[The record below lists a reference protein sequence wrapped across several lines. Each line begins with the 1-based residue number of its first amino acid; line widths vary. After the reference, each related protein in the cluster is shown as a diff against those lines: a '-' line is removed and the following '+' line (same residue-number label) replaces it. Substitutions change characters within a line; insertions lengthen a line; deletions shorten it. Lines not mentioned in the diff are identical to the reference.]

1 MSRHFKKTLANGLRL
16 VCIPQPHLHACE
28 ISCYVGVGSRHET
41 DKTAGISHFL
51 EHMLFRGAGAF
62 DSSLEL
68 EKAFE
73 ALGGSANAATDAES
87 TCYFSRLHPDRMAE
101 GLALFASM
109 LQRPLLKEIEV
120 ERAIIIEE
128 AQEDFNEKGEEI
140 NPDTLMTRLLWPESP
155 LARPTIGTLETLRQI
170 DETMLRE
177 HLARYYTPG
186 NCVIAVSGKVEPTAF
201 FTAAESLFGD
211 WHGAP
216 PPATDPVGQ
225 LPDSPRATWVNDSTS
240 QLTVQMAYPLPG
252 RDSEHALGLRVLRRI
267 LSGGVA
273 SRLMLRLRETL
284 GLTYNIEANLS
295 MLAETGA
302 LVIDFMVVPE
312 NLVAAI
318 DEVTA
323 IIVSLCREPVPA
335 EEFARVVSNYQY
347 DLDFSNDHPDE
358 MAARYGWGEL
368 VNFVRDVEADRR
380 ALEALDRNALDETIS
395 ACLDPAGVKLVVVGP
410 FRKADRQLVEAR
422 LETFVA
428 SFS

>member
-28 ISCYVGVGSRHET
+28 VSCYVGVGSRHET
-41 DKTAGISHFL
+41 AETSGISHFL
-51 EHMLFRGAGAF
+51 EHMLFRGTAEF
-62 DSSLEL
+62 DSSLDL

-73 ALGGSANAATDAES
+73 ALGGSVNAATDAET
-87 TCYFSRLHPDRMAE
+87 TCYFSRLHPGRMAE

-109 LQRPLLKEIEV
+109 LQRPRLKEIEV

-128 AQEDFNEKGEEI
+128 AQEDFNEKGTEI

-155 LARPTIGTLETLRQI
+155 LARPTIGTLETLKRI
-170 DETMLRE
+170 DEPMLRD
-177 HLARYYTPG
+177 HLARYYTPT
-186 NCVIAVSGKVEPTAF
+186 NCVIAASGQVDPPAF
-201 FTAAESLFGD
+201 FAAAESLFGA
-211 WHGAP
+211 WCGP
-216 PPATDPVGQ
+216 QPPATESLGQ
-225 LPDSPRATWVNDSTS
+225 LPASPRTTWVVDSTS

-295 MLAETGA
+295 LMAETGA
-302 LVIDFMVVPE
+302 LVVDFMVVPE

-318 DEVTA
+318 DEVNA
-323 IIVSLCREPVPA
+323 IIAILCREPVPA
-335 EEFARVVSNYQY
+335 EEFARVVRNYLY

-380 ALEALDRNALDETIS
+380 ALEALGIEALDATIG

-410 FRKADRQLVEAR
+410 YRKGDRPLVEAR
-422 LETFVA
+422 LEQFVA